1 MPLIKQSGGCITH
14 LFSSF
19 LVWLE
24 TMRIL
29 SQSAIALFALL
40 LLLPFATPAYAQA
53 TKYYNP
59 PLSYS
64 NAELTGQDFSGQ
76 TLQGAEFS
84 NANLEFTD
92 FSNADVRGT
101 VFSASVMTKANL
113 SGADLTYA
121 LVDQVDFTGADLT
134 NAILVESILLRSTF
148 DNVEVT
154 GADFTDAI
162 LDGKQIQILCETAT
176 GTNPETG
183 VVTRDSLGCDY

>member
-1 MPLIKQSGGCITH
+1 MQMPLKIRTWISAII
-14 LFSSF
+14 
-19 LVWLE
+19 
-24 TMRIL
+24 RISL
-29 SQSAIALFALL
+29 IAIALFS
-40 LLLPFATPAYAQA
+40 LPQPTYAQA

-64 NAELTGQDFSGQ
+64 NAELTREDFSGQ
-76 TLQGAEFS
+76 TIQGAEFS

-92 FSNADVRGT
+92 FSNADVRGS

-113 SGADLTYA
+113 QGANLTYA
-121 LVDQVDFTGADLT
+121 LVDQVDFTGADLS

-148 DNVEVT
+148 DEVEIT

-162 LDGKQIQILCETAT
+162 LDGKQIQILCEIAT

-183 VVTRDSLGCDY
+183 VATRDSLGCAD